1 MAPGAPARTDR
12 LVPSP
17 TEMPVSSYPAL
28 SPQSAPSPSPAPG
41 RLPIPAAALRGSP
54 PVAARQP
61 RRSGAEHAVP
71 VLRWPE
77 QTPEVERCRVHG
89 IPRLLLVEPA
99 APPPV
104 CVDPLEDWVRAPAGE
119 RDLQARRA
127 ALRARAERRKPVI
140 DEHHVLHYAGR
151 ALPLAAGEA
160 DLVRLLLDDYR
171 SVVGRAELT
180 ARMWP
185 GGTERRNA
193 LDVRVLRTRRRLA
206 PLGLVI
212 KTVWRTGYMLD
223 TRRDGDRDD
232 VKSKV

>member
-1 MAPGAPARTDR
+1 M
-12 LVPSP
+12 
-17 TEMPVSSYPAL
+17 SSYPTL
-28 SPQSAPSPSPAPG
+28 SPQSAPRQSAPPPSAVPG
-41 RLPIPAAALRGSP
+41 RPPIPATAVRGHP
-54 PVAARQP
+54 AVAAQQP
-61 RRSGAEHAVP
+61 RRSGAERAVP

-77 QTPEVERCRVHG
+77 QTAEVERCRAHG

-140 DEHHVLHYAGR
+140 DEHNVLQYAGR

-160 DLVRLLLDDYR
+160 ELVRLLLDDYR
-171 SVVGRAELT
+171 SVVGRAELA

-185 GGTERRNA
+185 GGAERRNA

-223 TRRDGDRDD
+223 TRKDGDHHDL
-232 VKSKV
+232 KSKA